1 MGRLNLKKTSKSSKT
16 AKSGQ
21 VAKSLGR
28 SSKPV
33 QKKQILKKKNQPQH
47 KKTPVKKIP
56 PIRQRAPQLLKKN
69 EAVVL
74 DYAEYKWSGSMWVN
88 TKDNMVAPLYTSDR
102 LNILYPNREGIQKI
116 SDKDPEKD
124 QGAGS
129 GRP

>member
-1 MGRLNLKKTSKSSKT
+1 MERLSLKKTSKSSKT
-16 AKSGQ
+16 AKKGPL
-21 VAKSLGR
+21 AKSPGR
-28 SSKPV
+28 SSKPA
-33 QKKQILKKKNQPQH
+33 QKKQVLKKKPQPQH

-56 PIRQRAPQLLKKN
+56 PTSQRAPKLLKKN

-74 DYAEYKWSGSMWVN
+74 DYTEYKWSGSMWVN

-124 QGAGS
+124 QGAVA